1 MKIVELFY
9 PSCMTMNLRA
19 SNKWDAI
26 AELAGLLFDN
36 GRLSSL
42 QEYLA
47 AVYEREK
54 QVSTGV
60 GMGIAIPHGKSSAVL
75 LPSVAF
81 GRSRSGIDFDAIDGN
96 RVYLVFL
103 LAIPAS
109 FSDREYLQTLARL
122 ARLLVHESFQ
132 TKLLSA
138 TSPEEILQVIGESE
152 SLIEGSQLLRE
163 VS

>member
-1 MKIVELFY
+1 MKIVELFH
-9 PSCMTMNLRA
+9 PSCMTMDLQA
-19 SNKWDAI
+19 TNKWDAV
-26 AELAGLLFDN
+26 AELANLLFQN

-42 QEYLA
+42 QDYLT

-60 GMGIAIPHGKSSAVL
+60 GMGIAIPHGKSPAVL
-75 LPSVAF
+75 VPSVAF
-81 GRSRSGIDFDAIDGN
+81 GRSRSGINFDAIDGMP
-96 RVYLVFL
+96 VYLVFL

-132 TKLLSA
+132 TKLLSSV
-138 TSPEEILQVIGESE
+138 SPVDVLKVIQESE
-152 SLIEGSQLLRE
+152 E
-163 VS
+163 VELTRITC